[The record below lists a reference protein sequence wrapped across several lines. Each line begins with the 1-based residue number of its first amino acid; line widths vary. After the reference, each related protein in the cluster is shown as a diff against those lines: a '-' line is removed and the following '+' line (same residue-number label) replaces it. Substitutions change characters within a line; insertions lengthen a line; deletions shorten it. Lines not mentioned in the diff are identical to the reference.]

1 MRILFA
7 SSALH
12 KEYGGPPMAVI
23 GSATSLSK
31 LGNIVDLCVFGQSPE
46 SVLANIDFYTTVKS
60 HGVRIRTAKSFK
72 TRIYGGVGN
81 FSDLFH
87 LYKCIRQ
94 ADVVSLHGVYNFQN
108 LIAAIFSL
116 ITKTPYTLMPHGT
129 LTKYQRSKH
138 LKRKFLVDPIFYGF
152 LLREAEKIFVATEIE
167 KEEITNSLNS
177 KTEVVG
183 LGINIQDN
191 SGNKIEENLGKNTF
205 NFLFMGRIAPKKRLD
220 LALEAF
226 KNLPDEI
233 QNESKFV
240 ICGSG
245 DEDFVNAIKAKAQE
259 GPITNRVEFRGWV
272 AADEKSEVLN
282 NSDCFL
288 LTSEDENFAIA
299 VAEAL
304 ANGIPCILS
313 NKVAL
318 SSVVEKYGAGKVFS
332 RLESSDI
339 SKAMIEIFKSDSAN
353 LKSKAR
359 KASLELRWEFV
370 IKNWDLAF
378 KKIVRNNQ

>member
-1 MRILFA
+1 MRILFV

-23 GSATSLSK
+23 GASTSLSK
-31 LGNIVDLCVFGQSPE
+31 LGNNVDLFVFGQSPE
-46 SVLANIDFYTTVKS
+46 SVLANNEFYTTVKAQ
-60 HGVRIRTAKSFK
+60 GVQVRTAESWK
-72 TRIYGGVGN
+72 TRVYGGIGN
-81 FSDLFH
+81 FQDLFQ
-87 LYKCIRQ
+87 LYKHIRQ
-94 ADVVSLHGVYNFQN
+94 AEIVSLHGVYNFQN

-138 LKRKFLVDPIFYGF
+138 FKRKFLVDPIFYGF
-152 LLREAEKIFVATEIE
+152 LLRGGDRIFVATEIE
-167 KEEITNSLNS
+167 KEEISNSLKS
-177 KTEVVG
+177 KTDVVG
-183 LGINIQDN
+183 LGINIPDN
-191 SGNKIEENLGKNTF
+191 SGKKIEEKLSKNTF

-220 LALEAF
+220 LAIEAF
-226 KNLPDEI
+226 NNLPYEI

-245 DEDFVNAIKAKAQE
+245 DDDYVNAIKAKAQE
-259 GPITNRVEFRGWV
+259 LSITSRVEFRGWV
-272 AADEKSEVLN
+272 AAGEKSEVLN

-299 VAEAL
+299 AGEAL

-318 SSVVEKYGAGKVFS
+318 SNVVEKYGAGKVFS
-332 RLESSDI
+332 NLDSAEISD
-339 SKAMIEIFKSDSAN
+339 AMIEIFKSNSAN
-353 LKSKAR
+353 LKSKAK
-359 KASLELRWEFV
+359 KASSELSWEFV
-370 IKNWDLAF
+370 AKNWDLAL
-378 KKIVRNNQ
+378 KKIVRNYQ